1 MFQEV
6 QLSQSDLA
14 DAGLDVEQ
22 AGALCLRLSPKG
34 KLRILLVGSRRN
46 GRWGLPKGHVEKSE
60 SSNLAAAREAF
71 EEAGVRGPVEE
82 AVFGTFTYF
91 KDTSTRR
98 YHVTVHLLTTKSVAR
113 SFPEKAM
120 RKTRW
125 FSLEEAITVA
135 SQPGLRALLQ
145 TLI

>member
-6 QLSQSDLA
+6 QVSQSNFA
-14 DAGLDVEQ
+14 DAEQDVEQ
-22 AGALCLRLSPKG
+22 AGAICLRRSRKG
-34 KLRILLVGSRRN
+34 KLRVLLVGSRRN
-46 GRWGLPKGHVEKSE
+46 GRWGLPKGHVEQSE
-60 SSNLAAAREAF
+60 GSNSAAAREAF
-71 EEAGVRGPVEE
+71 EEAGVLGSVEE

-98 YHVTVHLLTTKSVAR
+98 YHVTVHLLTTTSVAR
-113 SFPEKAM
+113 SFPEKAV

-125 FSLEEAITVA
+125 FSLEDAINVA

-145 TLI
+145 TLT